1 MARVGEEEIEEMPHD
16 FDAIVVGS
24 GAGGGPVAWCLAQ
37 AGKKVAI
44 IEAGGFYTTND
55 FNRFELLQLGD
66 FGKKSGGLRTLS
78 LVFKRRLLLAWAAAS
93 AARPPSSPQ
102 LLTGLLTTIS
112 RNGTR
117 PQRYQTRAGSRSA
130 PKISSLTTRKLRGT
144 PAFEDTLSGTK
155 GSKR

>member
-55 FNRFELLQLGD
+55 FNRFELLQL
-66 FGKKSGGLRTLS
+66 
-78 LVFKRRLLLAWAAAS
+78 RRLWEKIRWTSNFELGLQKEIALGMAAAS